1 MHHSVNYQ
9 VLRDAERNV
18 QEQLSNYANIKQP
31 VMQHVGKAWKKRNL
45 NCHLPAVQKG
55 PTAALREAV
64 VLHRIAGRYILL
76 LHEPPTPAQAI
87 QQGHRQLGRE
97 LQGICL
103 WKRLVLML
111 AIVYYCCKKP
121 INSHILPQ
129 RFGASPCW
137 RLDITP
143 DKSSAACR
151 AHSLLSVM
159 CLQQGGGMAQNEYL
173 QRGLLHCIHQKT
185 VTCICLI
192 YESSKSSCNS

>member
-1 MHHSVNYQ
+1 MKGKESK
-9 VLRDAERNV
+9 LPPACCSERPHCCS
-18 QEQLSNYANIKQP
+18 QGSSGITQDCWQI
-31 VMQHVGKAWKKRNL
+31 
-45 NCHLPAVQKG
+45 
-55 PTAALREAV
+55 
-64 VLHRIAGRYILL
+64 YILL

-111 AIVYYCCKKP
+111 PAVYYCCKKP

-151 AHSLLSVM
+151 AHSLFSVM

-173 QRGLLHCIHQKT
+173 QRRLLHCIHQKT

>member
-1 MHHSVNYQ
+1 MLWLYQ
-9 VLRDAERNV
+9 VLEMGWKWNLCCTQTHKIMQSYNHRTACVGRYLKDH
-18 QEQLSNYANIKQP
+18 P
-31 VMQHVGKAWKKRNL
+31 VWTP
-45 NCHLPAVQKG
+45 CHGLF
-55 PTAALREAV
+55 
-64 VLHRIAGRYILL
+64 HRIAGRYILL